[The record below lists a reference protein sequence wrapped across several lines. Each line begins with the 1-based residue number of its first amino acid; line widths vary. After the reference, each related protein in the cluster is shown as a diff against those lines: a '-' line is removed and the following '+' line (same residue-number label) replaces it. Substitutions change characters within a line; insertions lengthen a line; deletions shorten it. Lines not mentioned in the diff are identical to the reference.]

1 MELYVSFFYKTH
13 MIAGHDVPK
22 KINLIQRHDLDRVSL
37 HIYFFLYIAELSF
50 ARY

>member
-1 MELYVSFFYKTH
+1 MSPFLQNT
-13 MIAGHDVPK
+13 MIAGHDIPK

-50 ARY
+50 ARH